1 MIKYPRTLAMTGKS
15 RRDLQQKRG
24 AGRCEA
30 PWDAPKAPMSRGA
43 EMPCRTP
50 PLPGQERG
58 ASPGP
63 EFRWHHGQKFAL
75 SLHGSGRFLV
85 LVHTI

>member
-43 EMPCRTP
+43 EMPCRYRGKSAE
-50 PLPGQERG
+50 PLQAPNSGGTTDRS
-58 ASPGP
+58 SP
-63 EFRWHHGQKFAL
+63 
-75 SLHGSGRFLV
+75 
-85 LVHTI
+85 

>member
-43 EMPCRTP
+43 EMPRRQP
-50 PLPGQERG
+50 SLRARVRFSAME
-58 ASPGP
+58 S
-63 EFRWHHGQKFAL
+63 EFRWDRG
-75 SLHGSGRFLV
+75 
-85 LVHTI
+85 